1 MQRAQKYQ
9 RRTMAYELKNFENI
23 QTDVFELGNGQFT
36 TLHSNSHAYQDDV

>member
-9 RRTMAYELKNFENI
+9 RRPMAYELKNFESI
-23 QTDVFELGNGQFT
+23 QTDVFELGTGQST